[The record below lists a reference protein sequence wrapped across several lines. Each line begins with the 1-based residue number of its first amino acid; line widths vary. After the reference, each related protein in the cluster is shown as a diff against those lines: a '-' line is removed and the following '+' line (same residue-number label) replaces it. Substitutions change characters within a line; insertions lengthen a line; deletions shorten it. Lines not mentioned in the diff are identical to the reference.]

1 MPLVP
6 SSRVERSFRK
16 RNGVFDPQIRNL
28 AEMTKCNKLRMR
40 SNTLVC
46 QNVSS
51 NLFALQALAKP
62 CPDRHI
68 DC

>member
-6 SSRVERSFRK
+6 SSRVGRSFHK
-16 RNGVFDPQIRNL
+16 HNGVFDPQIRNL
-28 AEMTKCNKLRMR
+28 AEMTKYNKLRMR

-51 NLFALQALAKP
+51 NPFVLQALAKP